1 MDTPDLKATQRS
13 ASMFAETLNKK
24 KDFIKTNCICAT
36 VILPE
41 VYLNIMLSFLS
52 D

>member
-24 KDFIKTNCICAT
+24 KKTSLKQTAY
-36 VILPE
+36 VQQ
-41 VYLNIMLSFLS
+41 
-52 D
+52 